1 MLSLIT
7 IYAILRIS
15 ATYVSIM
22 KQILDLIP
30 SELISFIM
38 VALFSLVIGLSQR
51 KVHPVSDDSRL
62 FGTDRTFTF
71 IGILGFILYLV
82 APESLWLYGCGGL
95 LLGVFLGIN
104 YFFKIQRF
112 GDFGLTTIIIA
123 LITYS
128 LAPLVMTQPAW
139 LYMLVIVVVLV
150 FTEMK
155 ETFSTLSDRFEKE
168 EFITLAKFLIIAG
181 IILPIV
187 PDEPFVDFL
196 SLTPYRVWLAVV
208 VISSISYLS
217 YLLKK
222 FVFHTS
228 GVVLSGILGGLYSST
243 ATTFILARKS
253 KDHPELKH
261 QYAAGMV
268 LATSMMYLRIL
279 ILIGI
284 FNAELFMKCWW
295 AFLIMF
301 AFSLLTGFF
310 ILLFKK
316 DATNH
321 AEITNQK
328 DKNPLEFRVAII
340 FTILYVGFTFVT
352 YFTINNFGELGLNL
366 LSFIV
371 GVTDIDPFL
380 LNLFQG
386 KFDVGLTVITAATLQ
401 AIISNNLLKMVYGM
415 IISDKSLRKTL
426 LVGFLLI
433 TAVNILLLFLV

>member
-1 MLSLIT
+1 
-7 IYAILRIS
+7 
-15 ATYVSIM
+15 
-22 KQILDLIP
+22 
-30 SELISFIM
+30 
-38 VALFSLVIGLSQR
+38 
-51 KVHPVSDDSRL
+51 
-62 FGTDRTFTF
+62 
-71 IGILGFILYLV
+71 
-82 APESLWLYGCGGL
+82 
-95 LLGVFLGIN
+95 
-104 YFFKIQRF
+104 
-112 GDFGLTTIIIA
+112 LTTIVIA

-128 LAPLVMTQPAW
+128 LAPLIMTQAAW

-150 FTEMK
+150 FSEMK

-187 PDEPFVDFL
+187 PDKPFVDFL

-222 FVFHTS
+222 FVFQTS

-261 QYAAGMV
+261 QYASGIV

-284 FNAELFMKCWW
+284 FNTPLFLKCWW
-295 AFLIMF
+295 AFLLMF
-301 AFSLLTGFF
+301 AFSVMTGLF
-310 ILLFKK
+310 ILLFHK
-316 DATNH
+316 DKTSH
-321 AEITNQK
+321 AEIVGQK

-340 FTILYVGFTFVT
+340 FTILYVGFTFIT
-352 YFTINNFGELGLNL
+352 YFTINRFGALGLNL

-386 KFDVGLTVITAATLQ
+386 KFDVGIELLVAATLQ
-401 AIISNNLLKMVYGM
+401 AIISNNLLKMVYG
-415 IISDKSLRKTL
+415 IIIADRSLRKTL
-426 LVGFLLI
+426 LIGFSLI
-433 TAVNILLLFLV
+433 IAANTLLLFLI